1 MEFNLDT
8 TIKEL
13 YEHGVIS
20 VRTFNCLNT
29 AGYETLGI
37 ILDNIE
43 TPIDLLK
50 LPKFGRKSYTEV
62 DTILNQM
69 IREHKAVVPEQ
80 KEAKFAALGETII
93 GIITDA
99 YNEVTAGD
107 TEVKAYLQ
115 AAYPHPSDM
124 HFLVMGEV
132 ENMLA
137 VVEDYSRE
145 ENLEIRHS
153 YKRFMEGVLQEMENN
168 QEALNNVYIE
178 YKRKSM
184 ELSIRMENFT
194 YEQIAK
200 YFLSPIASDYLER
213 TYQEQRSTALSVRS
227 NNFSDKFLPHF
238 ADLIKYAD
246 EPLASYR
253 NICPGQSMMKTL
265 TKIFQFNQ
273 RFKCEFDR
281 VALLSD
287 DEIQTEFLK
296 RDYPFLMNRQRL
308 FVLDFIKEH
317 NHAPLF
323 FLMYHYLRLSENKSD
338 KIYCLA
344 NGIFDGRCRTLNE
357 IAEVMNLSRER
368 VRQII
373 DKKKVRAKTE
383 KNLTRE
389 GFEAQEIPILNDDGW
404 DSYNDFLEQ
413 PFIYE
418 RTEEY
423 VKLKETE
430 RLPIDFEVFASLV
443 MLVADFKA
451 EDVEGHTIL
460 MNNKYGDLKLTDCF
474 DTLFSIIDA
483 KYSADTYVPIDSVLF
498 IVPEQLRP
506 AMKELVKHITTE
518 IYKVRITEDEKLY
531 LPQNYIDIAEELYDI
546 LSKKGEPMHVEDI
559 FKEFKTRY
567 PDHKYTDPLQIKS
580 YLFRHKHIKAVGKTS
595 CYALDSWE
603 GVYFGSIRDLLV
615 DLLSDSDIPLHI
627 DNLYDG
633 VTEHYPNT
641 TKASVA
647 ATMEDEN
654 LQRFIEF
661 EGSYFGLTSKEYPAE
676 FVPAPSVQ
684 RYRFEDRFQMFKDF
698 IETYRRFPS
707 YNGGDKEA
715 SLMRWYYNVTT
726 GVLSMTDEQRAM
738 LNDAL
743 RQYDEVG
750 IPRSATESEFLLK
763 CQDVKDYIRQ
773 HHTLPTNREV
783 PELYAWLRRS
793 RDNYDSYTDKR
804 RQYMTDLLNY
814 VLSFGFSI

>member
-13 YEHGVIS
+13 HELGIIS
-20 VRTFNCLNT
+20 VRTYNSLHY
-29 AGYETLGI
+29 AGMETLGE

-43 TPIDLLK
+43 TPMDLLN
-50 LPKFGRKSYTEV
+50 LRNFGRKSYTEV
-62 DTILNQM
+62 DAILNQM

-99 YNEVTAGD
+99 YNVVTAGD

-115 AAYPHPSDM
+115 AAHPQPCDM
-124 HFLVMGEV
+124 HELVMGDLD
-132 ENMLA
+132 NMLV
-137 VVEDYSRE
+137 VVEEYTLN

-153 YKRFMEGVLQEMENN
+153 YKEFIELVLNKMEYAQKAEN
-168 QEALNNVYIE
+168 AIYVE
-178 YKRKSM
+178 YKRKS
-184 ELSIRMENFT
+184 LNLAIKMENFS
-194 YEQIAK
+194 YEQISK
-200 YFLSPIASDYLER
+200 YFLSPIARDYLEKS
-213 TYQEQRSTALSVRS
+213 YQAQLESSLSVRS
-227 NNFSDKFLPHF
+227 KNFAAKFIPHF
-238 ADLIKYAD
+238 DDLIKYAD

-265 TKIFQFNQ
+265 TEIFQFNQ
-273 RFKCEFDR
+273 KFKREFDR
-281 VALLSD
+281 VSKLSD

-296 RDYPFLMNRQRL
+296 RDYPFLMNRQRQ
-308 FVLDFIKEH
+308 FVFDFIKEH
-317 NHAPLF
+317 DHAPLF
-323 FLMYHYLRLSENKSD
+323 FLMYHYLRLSENRSN
-338 KIYCLA
+338 KIYCLLH
-344 NGIFDGRCRTLNE
+344 GIFDGKKRTYYE
-357 IAEVMNLSRER
+357 IADAMNLSRER
-368 VRQII
+368 VRQIVYGTI
-373 DKKKVRAKTE
+373 EV
-383 KNLTRE
+383 
-389 GFEAQEIPILNDDGW
+389 QESALANNDGW
-404 DSYNDFLEQ
+404 DYYNGLFDL

-418 RTEEY
+418 KTEGY
-423 VKLKETE
+423 VRLKEVE
-430 RLPIDFEVFASLV
+430 HLPADFEVFASLV
-443 MLVADFKA
+443 KLKADFKA

-460 MNNKYGDLKLTDCF
+460 MNNKYSDLKLTDCL

-483 KYSADTYVPIDSVLF
+483 KYSVDTYVSLDSVLF
-498 IVPEQLRP
+498 TVPEQLRP
-506 AMKELVKHITTE
+506 AMKVFIKHITTE
-518 IYKVRITEDEKLY
+518 IYNVQITEDEKLY

-546 LSKKGEPMHVEDI
+546 LDKKGEPMHVEDI

-567 PDHKYTDPLQIKS
+567 PDHKFTDPLQIKS
-580 YLFRHKHIKAVGKTS
+580 YLFKHKHIKAVGKTS

-615 DLLSDSDIPLHI
+615 DLLSDSDVPLHI

-654 LQRFIEF
+654 FQRFVEF
-661 EGSYFGLTSKEYPAE
+661 EGSYFGLTSKEYPTE
-676 FVPAPSVQ
+676 FVPASSVQ
-684 RYRFEDRFQMFKDF
+684 RYSFEDRFQMFKDF
-698 IETYRRFPS
+698 IETYHRFPS
-707 YNGGDKEA
+707 YNGGGNES

-726 GVLSMTDEQRAM
+726 GVLSMTDEQRTM
-738 LNDAL
+738 FNDTL
-743 RQYDEVG
+743 KRYDELG
-750 IPRSATESEFLLK
+750 IPRYATESEFLLK
-763 CQDVKDYIRQ
+763 CQDVKDYIRL
-773 HHTLPTNREV
+773 HHALPTNREA

>member
-13 YEHGVIS
+13 HELGIIS
-20 VRTFNCLNT
+20 VRTYNSLHY
-29 AGYETLGI
+29 AGMETLGE

-43 TPIDLLK
+43 TPMDLLN
-50 LPKFGRKSYTEV
+50 LRNFGRKSYTEV
-62 DTILNQM
+62 DAILNQM

-115 AAYPHPSDM
+115 AAHPQPCDM
-124 HFLVMGEV
+124 HELVMGDID
-132 ENMLA
+132 NMLV
-137 VVEDYSRE
+137 VVEEYTLN

-153 YKRFMEGVLQEMENN
+153 YKEFIELVLNKMEYAQKAEN
-168 QEALNNVYIE
+168 AIYVE
-178 YKRKSM
+178 YKRKS
-184 ELSIRMENFT
+184 LNLAIKMENFS
-194 YEQIAK
+194 YEQISK
-200 YFLSPIASDYLER
+200 YFLSPIARDYLEKS
-213 TYQEQRSTALSVRS
+213 YQAQLESSLSVRS
-227 NNFSDKFLPHF
+227 KNFSAKFLPHF

-265 TKIFQFNQ
+265 TEIFQFNQ
-273 RFKCEFDR
+273 KFKREFDR
-281 VALLSD
+281 VSKLSD

-296 RDYPFLMNRQRL
+296 RDYPFLMNRQRQ
-308 FVLDFIKEH
+308 FVFDFIKGH

-323 FLMYHYLRLSENKSD
+323 FLMYHYLRLSENRSN
-338 KIYCLA
+338 KIYCLLH
-344 NGIFDGRCRTLNE
+344 GIFDGKKRTYYE
-357 IAEVMNLSRER
+357 IADAMNLSRER
-368 VRQII
+368 VRQIVYGTI
-373 DKKKVRAKTE
+373 EV
-383 KNLTRE
+383 
-389 GFEAQEIPILNDDGW
+389 QESALASNDGW
-404 DSYNDFLEQ
+404 DYYNELFDL

-418 RTEEY
+418 RTEGY
-423 VKLKETE
+423 VRLKEVEHLTA
-430 RLPIDFEVFASLV
+430 DFEVFASLV
-443 MLVADFKA
+443 KLKANFKA

-460 MNNKYGDLKLTDCF
+460 MNNKYSDLKLTDCL
-474 DTLFSIIDA
+474 DTLYSIIDA

-498 IVPEQLRP
+498 TVPEQLRP

-518 IYKVRITEDEKLY
+518 IYKVQITEDEKLY

-546 LSKKGEPMHVEDI
+546 LDKKGEPMHVEDI

-567 PDHKYTDPLQIKS
+567 PDHKFTDPLQIKS
-580 YLFRHKHIKAVGKTS
+580 YLFKHKHIKAVGKTS

-633 VTEHYPNT
+633 VTEHYPKT
-641 TKASVA
+641 TKASIA

-654 LQRFIEF
+654 FQRFIEF

-676 FVPAPSVQ
+676 FVPASSVQ
-684 RYRFEDRFQMFKDF
+684 RYSFEDRFQMFKDF

-726 GVLSMTDEQRAM
+726 EVLSMTDEQRA
-738 LNDAL
+738 LFNDTL
-743 RQYDEVG
+743 KRYDELG
-750 IPRSATESEFLLK
+750 IPRYATESEFLLK

-773 HHTLPTNREV
+773 HHTLPTNREA

>member
-13 YEHGVIS
+13 HELGIIS
-20 VRTFNCLNT
+20 VRTYNSLHY
-29 AGYETLGI
+29 AGMDTLGE
-37 ILDNIE
+37 ILNNIE
-43 TPIDLLK
+43 TPMDLLNIRN
-50 LPKFGRKSYTEV
+50 FGRKSYTEV
-62 DTILNQM
+62 DAILNQM

-115 AAYPHPSDM
+115 AAHPQPCDM
-124 HFLVMGEV
+124 HELVMGDLD
-132 ENMLA
+132 NMLV
-137 VVEDYSRE
+137 VVEEYTLN

-153 YKRFMEGVLQEMENN
+153 YKEFIELVLNKMEYT
-168 QEALNNVYIE
+168 QEAENAIYVE
-178 YKRKSM
+178 YKRKS
-184 ELSIRMENFT
+184 LNLAIKMENFS
-194 YEQIAK
+194 YEQISK
-200 YFLSPIASDYLER
+200 YFLSPIARDYLEK
-213 TYQEQRSTALSVRS
+213 TYQAQLESSLSVRS
-227 NNFSDKFLPHF
+227 KNFAAKFLPHF
-238 ADLIKYAD
+238 YDLIKYAE

-253 NICPGQSMMKTL
+253 SICPGQSMMKTL
-265 TKIFQFNQ
+265 TELFQFNQ
-273 RFKCEFDR
+273 KFKREFDR
-281 VALLSD
+281 VSKLSD

-296 RDYPFLMNRQRL
+296 RDYPYLVSRQRQ
-308 FVLDFIKEH
+308 FVFDFIKEN

-323 FLMYHYLRLSENKSD
+323 FLMLQYLRLSENKSN
-338 KIYCLA
+338 KIYCLLH
-344 NGIFDGRCRTLNE
+344 GIFDGKKRTYYE
-357 IAEVMNLSRER
+357 IADAMNLSRER
-368 VRQII
+368 VRQIVYGTI
-373 DKKKVRAKTE
+373 EV
-383 KNLTRE
+383 
-389 GFEAQEIPILNDDGW
+389 QESALASNDGW
-404 DSYNDFLEQ
+404 DYYNELFDL

-418 RTEEY
+418 RTEGY
-423 VKLKETE
+423 VRLKEVEHLTA
-430 RLPIDFEVFASLV
+430 DFEVFASLV
-443 MLVADFKA
+443 KLKANFKA

-460 MNNKYGDLKLTDCF
+460 MNNKYSDLKLTDCL
-474 DTLFSIIDA
+474 DTLYSIIDA

-498 IVPEQLRP
+498 TVPEQLRP

-518 IYKVRITEDEKLY
+518 IYKVQITEDEKLY

-546 LSKKGEPMHVEDI
+546 LDKKGEPMHVEDI

-567 PDHKYTDPLQIKS
+567 PDHKFTDPLQIKS
-580 YLFRHKHIKAVGKTS
+580 YLFKHKHIKAVGKTS

-633 VTEHYPNT
+633 VTEHYPKT
-641 TKASVA
+641 TKASIA

-654 LQRFIEF
+654 FQRFIEF

-676 FVPAPSVQ
+676 FVPASSVQ
-684 RYRFEDRFQMFKDF
+684 RYSFEDRFQMFKDF

-726 GVLSMTDEQRAM
+726 EVLSMTDEQRA
-738 LNDAL
+738 LFNDTL
-743 RQYDEVG
+743 KRYDELG
-750 IPRSATESEFLLK
+750 IPRYATESEFLLK

-773 HHTLPTNREV
+773 HHTLPTNREA